1 MCRKAA
7 SIGAAKW
14 IFRVKALN
22 CFEKIFLITY
32 QGTDW
37 PIPHGGGWDD
47 ALDFWETVCGRV
59 TSFRV
64 SCKKS
69 SSSASSSSSL
79 DLERSLGSVL
89 QDHFAWPLQLRSPH
103 LEVWLFVT
111 EDCHTAGLLLLRQA
125 QARPVYTSST
135 GLHPNVAWAMVT
147 AAAIQSGEVVLDPM
161 CGTGML
167 LTEASDRNAL
177 LIGSDI
183 SPEMLTRAA
192 RHFQSLRRTAPSNG
206 GALLQADVRHLP
218 LPDGSVDVVLCDLPF
233 GRQFGTLEENQTLYP
248 AALRELHRV
257 ADPWHGRC
265 VLLSSEVNAV
275 LLRQSAEA
283 AGWKMQEELTW
294 KLGNKLPAVV
304 MILTAQSASAPH
316 GDLSAF
322 SSKGGRFAVQR
333 KQQSPELVLCTAL
346 WHLLVSMCLGQTDG
360 TGMIMGPTNWAPKS
374 KWNMYSNL
382 LVMTRTKG
390 PLEGYSKEV
399 YLMVLMNGL
408 LGLANPRMTRDAK
421 IIQSLATLSVAVV
434 LSAWQLRFSPGT
446 GFWRSCLLSAS
457 ALGLYYGDQSTL
469 YSRDHEVFGA
479 WPSWLNWT
487 LHRGS
492 SRSSREEL
500 PKMV

>member
-1 MCRKAA
+1 MRFLGTVDTGAGNGEAVYRNCLNGLKLVAA
-7 SIGAAKW
+7 EDIDVQKGRIYWSSK
-14 IFRVKALN
+14 VDLPSLKALN

-333 KQQSPELVLCTAL
+333 KQQSPELVLC
-346 WHLLVSMCLGQTDG
+346 GG
-360 TGMIMGPTNWAPKS
+360 
-374 KWNMYSNL
+374 
-382 LVMTRTKG
+382 
-390 PLEGYSKEV
+390 KEWE
-399 YLMVLMNGL
+399 
-408 LGLANPRMTRDAK
+408 
-421 IIQSLATLSVAVV
+421 S
-434 LSAWQLRFSPGT
+434 
-446 GFWRSCLLSAS
+446 
-457 ALGLYYGDQSTL
+457 
-469 YSRDHEVFGA
+469 
-479 WPSWLNWT
+479 
-487 LHRGS
+487 
-492 SRSSREEL
+492 
-500 PKMV
+500 